1 MTGTEPLRVMLIDDD
16 VAFRTALADS
26 FEIAG
31 LDIETYGDGQ
41 SALANLS
48 ADFPG
53 IVVTDIRMP
62 RIDGHAVME
71 ALLTRDPSCQSSS

>member
-53 IVVTDIRMP
+53 
-62 RIDGHAVME
+62 
-71 ALLTRDPSCQSSS
+71 SSSQISGCHALMVMP